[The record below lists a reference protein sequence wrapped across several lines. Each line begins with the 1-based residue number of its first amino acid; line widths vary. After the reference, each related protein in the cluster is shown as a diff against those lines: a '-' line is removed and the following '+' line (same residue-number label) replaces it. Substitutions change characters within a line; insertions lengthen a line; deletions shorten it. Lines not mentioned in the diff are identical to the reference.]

1 MHLLSIHFF
10 EPLSEMKN
18 KNSPTLTVLTI
29 SMSLL
34 IVHFITKWDWPVIAS
49 LIIGIAGVISPKVGL
64 KIEYVWKALT
74 ELLGFIVQ
82 RLVLTLI
89 FYLILFPI
97 ALAAKLFSKR
107 DPLQLSNNSSSTF
120 MDINKSFD
128 KKEFEKPW

>member
-1 MHLLSIHFF
+1 
-10 EPLSEMKN
+10 MKN

>member
-1 MHLLSIHFF
+1 LHLLSIHFF